1 MGARAAAGRTRAPR
15 ARAVREPAGRV
26 LGLGVEVVW
35 GDITRVE
42 SDVCAVGHYQ
52 GLEPQNAELA
62 IDRYLVTG
70 PPGPGLERGD
80 DRLVLTR
87 LTHRGVLRGGLGQIA
102 FFPSA
107 RARRSGERAHVGH
120 ELVEARLR
128 DLGVGRLV
136 AVAHAAEAAALVGC
150 GRAELGRERHAHEV
164 LELGRLALP
173 AEAADFL
180 APVHA
185 HATRDAAH
193 AVLVTFH
200 GYQVPAVQSSVL
212 TSQIGE
218 QLSDGYPFCIIWHD
232 RNGRRYCSFR
242 SREDGVDVGSL
253 AASLGGG
260 GHTHAAGFS
269 VPLGP
274 DGMPPPEVNFVG
286 PSAGLPGHEPGSKDS
301 SALQSA
307 SAVPRST

>member
-1 MGARAAAGRTRAPR
+1 MTQAGTLLTFAPDIVLYHAECADGFGAA
-15 ARAVREPAGRV
+15 
-26 LGLGVEVVW
+26 W
-35 GDITRVE
+35 
-42 SDVCAVGHYQ
+42 
-52 GLEPQNAELA
+52 A
-62 IDRYLVTG
+62 IWKRY
-70 PPGPGLERGD
+70 
-80 DRLVLTR
+80 
-87 LTHRGVLRGGLGQIA
+87 
-102 FFPSA
+102 PSA
-107 RARRSGERAHVGH
+107 RFLPVKHGEPPPSGLSALKVVMVDFSYPRPILEVLAADSKTFLILDHHITAQQALQGLPYAYFDQQKSGAVLAWEWAHRSQAPWLLRYIQDKDLWEWTLPFSREVSAAIAAYPYDFHTWDRFDQERLIQEGTAILRYER
-120 ELVEARLR
+120 ELVNKI
-128 DLGVGRLV
+128 
-136 AVAHAAEAAALVGC
+136 
-150 GRAELGRERHAHEV
+150 
-164 LELGRLALP
+164 
-173 AEAADFL
+173 
-180 APVHA
+180 
-185 HATRDAAH
+185 AAH

-200 GYQVPAVQSSVL
+200 GYRVPAVQSAVL

-286 PSAGLPGHEPGSKDS
+286 PPAGPPRCESGSKDS
-301 SALQSA
+301 SAPQSV